1 MLSYLNSVFDPYDR
15 KARLAPALFCAL
27 PLIVASFLNLP
38 NIETGL
44 SAVGG
49 LLLYGGGAMFLTQ
62 VGRDRGRALEPG
74 LFRSWGGKT
83 SVAMLRHSDSRL
95 SDVTK
100 DRYRSFLVRTVP
112 GLQLES
118 AEGEQ
123 RNPEKADEGYE
134 SAVSWLLAQTRDRE
148 RFALLIRENISYDFR
163 RNVWAL
169 KPFAFGLETVAIAT
183 LVVVALD
190 SWTGEIST
198 TSEHIG
204 TEWWASLILTVIHG
218 LAFVFKVQ
226 KDWVRLADDAYAR
239 QLLATCDVLEG
250 VPGG

>member
-1 MLSYLNSVFDPYDR
+1 
-15 KARLAPALFCAL
+15 
-27 PLIVASFLNLP
+27 
-38 NIETGL
+38 
-44 SAVGG
+44 
-49 LLLYGGGAMFLTQ
+49 MFLTQ

-83 SVAMLRHSDSRL
+83 SVAMLRHSDTRL

-134 SAVSWLLAQTRDRE
+134 SAVSWLLTQTRDRE
-148 RFALLIRENISYDFR
+148 RFALLFWENTSYGFR

-169 KPFAFGLETVAIAT
+169 KPVAFALETVTIAT
-183 LVVVALD
+183 LVAVALD
-190 SWTGEIST
+190 SWTGELST

-204 TEWWASLILTVIHG
+204 AEWWASLTLTVIHG
-218 LAFVFKVQ
+218 LSFAFKVRQ
-226 KDWVRLADDAYAR
+226 DWVRLADDAYAR

-250 VPGG
+250 VPRG